1 MLENVLFIKF
11 KPLHQKLWAFMSNF
25 NMSVSKLHLFI
36 NTCWINVRVASGV
49 LFLNEYSGLGTHTEY
64 TGLALGLG
72 LKRFLFNQ
80 VSSIML
86 SRFHDTEIKDNAC
99 FRINLRL

>member
-1 MLENVLFIKF
+1 
-11 KPLHQKLWAFMSNF
+11 MSNF

-49 LFLNEYSGLGTHTEY
+49 LFLNEYSGLGTHTKY

-72 LKRFLFNQ
+72 LKRFCSIKSVQLCFQ
-80 VSSIML
+80 DSMIQKSRIML
-86 SRFHDTEIKDNAC
+86 ASE
-99 FRINLRL
+99 